1 MESESIKKI
10 YAVYSDIYDALFKR
24 IFFPRIRH
32 AISTMNFKPGDRVLD
47 VGVGT
52 GLSLPLYPRD
62 CRVVGI
68 DLSVDMLKQA
78 QQKIIKN
85 GYSHVKVMEMDAMRL
100 SFGDDSFDKIF
111 ISHVVSVVPDP
122 YLVMREVRRVCK
134 KGGQVVVVNH
144 FKSNN
149 KVIAGLE
156 HVINPICEKIGWK
169 SNLALDEF
177 INGSELKVT
186 EKYMLKK
193 IDFWHLIF
201 AVNEK

>member
-1 MESESIKKI
+1 MEPEKTKKI
-10 YAVYSDIYDALFKR
+10 YALYSDIYDALFKR
-24 IFFPRIRH
+24 IFLPRIQH
-32 AISTMNFKPGDRVLD
+32 AITTMDFKPGDRILD

-62 CRVVGI
+62 CRIVGI
-68 DLSVDMLKQA
+68 DLSSKMLKQA
-78 QQKIIKN
+78 AQKIRKN
-85 GYSHVKVMEMDAMRL
+85 DYSHVSVMEMDAMNL
-100 SFGDDSFDKIF
+100 SFADDSFDKIF
-111 ISHVVSVVPDP
+111 ISHVVSVVSDP
-122 YLVMREVRRVCK
+122 FKVMNEVRRVCK

-149 KVIAGLE
+149 KVIGKVE
-156 HVINPICEKIGWK
+156 HVINPVCEKIGWK
-169 SNLALDEF
+169 SNLGLDDF
-177 INGSELKVT
+177 IKGSGLRVI